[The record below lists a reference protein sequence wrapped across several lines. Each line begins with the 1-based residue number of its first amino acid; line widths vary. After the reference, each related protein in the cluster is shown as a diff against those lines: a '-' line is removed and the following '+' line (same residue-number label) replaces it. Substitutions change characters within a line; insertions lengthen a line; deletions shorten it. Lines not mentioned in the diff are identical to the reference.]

1 MILPSGVQ
9 DPLLG
14 EFEAEFDE
22 GCFPAAAAAVK
33 ADGLAE
39 VGLIFNAL

>member
-22 GCFPAAAAAVK
+22 GCFPAAAVK

>member
-22 GCFPAAAAAVK
+22 GCFPAAAAVK
-33 ADGLAE
+33 ADGLAD